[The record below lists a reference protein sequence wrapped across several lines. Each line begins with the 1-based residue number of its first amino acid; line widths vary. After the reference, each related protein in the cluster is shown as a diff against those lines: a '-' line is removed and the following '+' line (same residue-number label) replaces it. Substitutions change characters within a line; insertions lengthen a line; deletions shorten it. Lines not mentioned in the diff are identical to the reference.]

1 MNSIPA
7 SDIVSVVPSVIGAG
21 GSALDLNGL
30 VLSTAERVPIG
41 SVLSFPSA
49 SAVEDYFGASSTE
62 AALATIYFNG
72 FDGSNV
78 KPGALLFAQY
88 PAVAVGAFLRGGDV
102 SALTLAQLQALSGT
116 LTLSING
123 VATTAAAVDLAAAS
137 SFSSAAAII
146 QAAFTSPGFAVT
158 FDSVSGAFVF
168 DNSSTGP
175 ASTITF
181 ATGTLSAALKLTAA
195 TGAVVSQGAD
205 AATPAAFMAG
215 VVSATTNWAVFMT
228 AFDPDAGSGNAL
240 KQAFAAWTA
249 AQGNRYAYACWDTDI
264 TPTASTSAT
273 SSLGYLLEQSQSSG
287 TILLYAPDA
296 KLAAFVCGVVASIDF
311 TQLNGRITF
320 AFKSQSGLVATVT
333 NQTVASNL
341 IANGYNFYGTY
352 ATANDQ
358 FTFLYPGSISGQYL
372 WADAFVNQIW
382 LNNGLQLALMT
393 LLTQLKSVPYNAVG
407 YGLIKAACMDPINAA
422 LNFGAFRAG
431 VPLSAQQ
438 TAQVN
443 NAAGLAIDGTLT
455 AQGYYLQVLPATAIV
470 RAARASPPITLF
482 YLDGGS
488 VQRIN
493 LASVAVQ

>member
-1 MNSIPA
+1 
-7 SDIVSVVPSVIGAG
+7 
-21 GSALDLNGL
+21 
-30 VLSTAERVPIG
+30 
-41 SVLSFPSA
+41 
-49 SAVEDYFGASSTE
+49 
-62 AALATIYFNG
+62 
-72 FDGSNV
+72 
-78 KPGALLFAQY
+78 
-88 PAVAVGAFLRGGDV
+88 
-102 SALTLAQLQALSGT
+102 
-116 LTLSING
+116 
-123 VATTAAAVDLAAAS
+123 
-137 SFSSAAAII
+137 
-146 QAAFTSPGFAVT
+146 
-158 FDSVSGAFVF
+158 
-168 DNSSTGP
+168 
-175 ASTITF
+175 
-181 ATGTLSAALKLTAA
+181 
-195 TGAVVSQGAD
+195 
-205 AATPAAFMAG
+205 MAG

-470 RAARASPPITLF
+470 RAARASPPITLW